1 MLRGIVRNSQ
11 VKDTKLY
18 LKLEKQKKQ
27 LVFLSLYV
35 ENKVAP
41 GTAG

>member
-1 MLRGIVRNSQ
+1 MLRGIVQNSQ
-11 VKDTKLY
+11 VNDTKLSLE
-18 LKLEKQKKQ
+18 LKKQKKQ